1 MDWEVIG
8 AWAAIAITI
17 SIALL
22 GANAWLMK
30 LVIRSEINA
39 FHVLMNEKFVTR
51 AECSH
56 CQEK

>member
-1 MDWEVIG
+1 MNWEVVG
-8 AWAAIAITI
+8 TWVAIAVTI

-39 FHVLMNEKFVTR
+39 FHVLMDSEFVKKADCR
-51 AECSH
+51 LC
-56 CQEK
+56 KD